1 MVHDIITH
9 NIKLYKLYK
18 LYLKVKS
25 LYVLILNLSLKVYVL
40 FNVSYIKSFN
50 IDLKLNY
57 LDSKT
62 KIEKN

>member
-40 FNVSYIKSFN
+40 FNISYIKSFN

-57 LDSKT
+57 LDSET

>member
-1 MVHDIITH
+1 VVHDIITH

-25 LYVLILNLSLKVYVL
+25 LYVLILNLSLKVYIL

-57 LDSKT
+57 LDSET

>member
-1 MVHDIITH
+1 MIHDIITR

>member
-25 LYVLILNLSLKVYVL
+25 LYVLILNLSLKVYIL

-57 LDSKT
+57 LDSET